1 MITIPRSP
9 RWPINQCCGLIFD
22 HLVRYPKK
30 KKMKNLPMSFS
41 SDLYDGWCFRTNS
54 DVPIIAKPIKR
65 MRMIRLH
72 VHRMAKAFSERRGFV
87 HLIVDWLLVVL
98 CSDTTLYI
106 KVCSSQA
113 RFSLSK
119 RIVHDFN
126 FICIK

>member
-22 HLVRYPKK
+22 HLARYPKK

-41 SDLYDGWCFRTNS
+41 SDLCDGWCFRTNS
-54 DVPIIAKPIKR
+54 NVPIIAKPIKR
-65 MRMIRLH
+65 MRMNRMYG
-72 VHRMAKAFSERRGFV
+72 HRMAKAFSERRGFV
-87 HLIVDWLLVVL
+87 PLIVDWLLVVL

-113 RFSLSK
+113 CFSLS
-119 RIVHDFN
+119 HAH
-126 FICIK
+126 CS